1 MGVAI
6 HDRARILRQRRVR
19 RRRADRAPRYPT
31 QHHEAF
37 GYQIGVGVEFGRHGG
52 EEGMQ
57 QDQVVALDIP
67 AGLFDL
73 GP

>member
-1 MGVAI
+1 MITPGYSGSRECVAAVRTVP
-6 HDRARILRQRRVR
+6 RAT
-19 RRRADRAPRYPT
+19 PT

-37 GYQIGVGVEFGRHGG
+37 GHQVDVRVEFKCHGG